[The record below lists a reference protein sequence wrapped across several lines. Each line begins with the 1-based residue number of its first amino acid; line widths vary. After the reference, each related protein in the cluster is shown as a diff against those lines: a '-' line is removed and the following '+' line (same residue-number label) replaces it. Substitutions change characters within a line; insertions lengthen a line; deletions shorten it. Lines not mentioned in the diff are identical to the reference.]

1 MQKERPVARNGFAL
15 ALLTALALGG
25 CSTIKGAL
33 GKGDKEEKAAQAK
46 LVALRARTDS
56 LRKARYLADS
66 LEQVRFTACAD
77 SIRTE
82 MTKPIVMKPAKKK
95 SKKKAAPPAPSD
107 ELIASQVHTVCGE
120 GTLLPQTTVAT
131 TTPAKAPADSSKHQG
146 KSEVPAGAAAALNGS
161 AAAAAPMASTPRASA
176 NQGETAPQAPAT
188 PAPALAATAMPAAQ
202 PDTSPGQDPAVAD
215 SVQKAKEMEM
225 TRETFAY
232 SGAARDPFSSLLNMA
247 KNGPELADLQLVG
260 IYQNLRTP
268 NGSVAVFR
276 EKDGGKR
283 HKLRAGDQLGRS
295 RLVQIRER
303 EVVFVI
309 EDFGFERQETLS
321 LRKQEDV
328 TP

>member
-1 MQKERPVARNGFAL
+1 VARNAFAL
-15 ALLTALALGG
+15 ALLTAVALGG
-25 CSTIKGAL
+25 CSQIKGVL
-33 GKGDKEEKAAQAK
+33 KGDKEEKAAQAK

-56 LRKARYLADS
+56 LRKARRVADS
-66 LEQVRFTACAD
+66 LAHVQFTICAD
-77 SIRTE
+77 SVRAE
-82 MTKPIVMKPAKKK
+82 MSKPPVVVKATKKK
-95 SKKKAAPPAPSD
+95 KKKQPAFNPPSEELISSQVQTSCGQSGAAPQQS
-107 ELIASQVHTVCGE
+107 
-120 GTLLPQTTVAT
+120 VAT
-131 TTPAKAPADSSKHQG
+131 TATSA
-146 KSEVPAGAAAALNGS
+146 S
-161 AAAAAPMASTPRASA
+161 AAAADSMKHPAKPMAPA
-176 NQGETAPQAPAT
+176 GPTAPPADVPAAPAT
-188 PAPALAATAMPAAQ
+188 ASAMPPAAQ
-202 PDTSPGQDPAVAD
+202 PDSSAAQAQDPAYVD

-225 TRETFAY
+225 SRETFAY

-268 NGSVAVFR
+268 AASIAVFR

-295 RLVQIRER
+295 RLVQIRDR
-303 EVVFVI
+303 DVVFMI

>member
-1 MQKERPVARNGFAL
+1 VARNGFAL

-25 CSTIKGAL
+25 CSTVKGVL
-33 GKGDKEEKAAQAK
+33 SRGDKEDQAAQAK
-46 LVALRARTDS
+46 LAALRVRTDS
-56 LRKARYLADS
+56 LRKARHLADS
-66 LEQVRFTACAD
+66 LAQVRFTACAD
-77 SIRTE
+77 SVRTE
-82 MTKPIVMKPAKKK
+82 MTKPPVVVKPVKKK
-95 SKKKAAPPAPSD
+95 SKKKAAPVAPSE
-107 ELIASQVHTVCGE
+107 ELIVSQVHTVCGE
-120 GTLLPQTTVAT
+120 GTVLPQTTVAAT
-131 TTPAKAPADSSKHQG
+131 APVDSAKHGG
-146 KSEVPAGAAAALNGS
+146 KSDVAAGAAAALNGS
-161 AAAAAPMASTPRASA
+161 PAKSAPAAAP
-176 NQGETAPQAPAT
+176 APAAT
-188 PAPALAATAMPAAQ
+188 PAPAASPAPAAPATAMTTPAAAA
-202 PDTSPGQDPAVAD
+202 DTSRGQDPAYAD

-232 SGAARDPFSSLLNMA
+232 SGAARDPFNSLLNLA

-268 NGSVAVFR
+268 AASVAVFR

-303 EVVFVI
+303 EVVFTI